1 MAKKC
6 IWLITLVPL
15 LAFQTMPASAC
26 NVVGYKNG
34 EQLCETTS
42 DGQGQPYT
50 DARGYRHGRPYTTD
64 ARSHRYGQSNTDAQY
79 SNRRG
84 QDFLRRR

>member
-15 LAFQTMPASAC
+15 FAFQSMPASAAC
-26 NVVGYKNG
+26 NVVGTAANG

-42 DGQGQPYT
+42 DGHGQPYT
-50 DARGYRHGRPYTTD
+50 DARHEHYAREEARQ
-64 ARSHRYGQSNTDAQY
+64 RSHRAQY
-79 SNRRG
+79 INRRG
-84 QDFLRRR
+84 LDILRRR

>member
-26 NVVGYKNG
+26 NIVGYKNG
-34 EQLCETTS
+34 EPLCGTTS
-42 DGQGQPYT
+42 DGAGQPYT
-50 DARGYRHGRPYTTD
+50 DARP
-64 ARSHRYGQSNTDAQY
+64 HRYS
-79 SNRRG
+79 RRG

>member
-26 NVVGYKNG
+26 NVVGHASDG
-34 EQLCETTS
+34 EELCGTTS
-42 DGQGQPYT
+42 DGAGQPYT
-50 DARGYRHGRPYTTD
+50 DARAHTDARPHHRHGRPHTE
-64 ARSHRYGQSNTDAQY
+64 AQY
-79 SNRRG
+79 VNRRG
-84 QDFLRRR
+84 LDILRRR